1 MRSSNKNITEHTV
14 EKGSDRKRID
24 TYLTEIL
31 DGRSRSYIQKLIECN
46 NVLINGRAVAK
57 NYRVRTGENLKIKD
71 LEEFENPP
79 DIKPQEIDLNILF
92 EDDHLLIIS
101 KPAGIS
107 VHPSPGNYSNT
118 LVNALLFHFEKYM
131 KGFPDRVRPGIVH
144 RLDKETSGIL
154 IIAKNQLIQGKLSE
168 LFKNREVKKCYVA
181 LVLGLFN
188 EKNGRIELP
197 IGRSRIDRKK
207 MQVLI
212 DRGRDA
218 ITSFTVKDSFSNNC
232 SLVDIFPETGRTH
245 QIRVHF
251 SYISH
256 PLIGDKK
263 YGNNETDSICKNI
276 GLKRHFLHAYRLCF
290 SHPVTGEK
298 MEIQD
303 DLPEDLVKGLGF
315 LEEFKI

>member
-1 MRSSNKNITEHTV
+1 MRSRNKKITVHTI
-14 EKGSDRKRID
+14 EKVSDRERID
-24 TYLTEIL
+24 KYLTEML
-31 DGRSRSYIQKLIECN
+31 DGKSRSYIQKLIEGN
-46 NVLINGRAVAK
+46 NVLINGRVVSK
-57 NYRVRTGENLKIKD
+57 NCRVRAGETLEVRD
-71 LEEFENPP
+71 LEEFGNPP

-92 EDDHLLIIS
+92 EDRHLLIIS

-131 KGFPDRVRPGIVH
+131 RDFPDRVRPGIVH

-154 IIAKNQLIQGKLSE
+154 IIAKNHLIQGKLSE
-168 LFKNREVKKCYVA
+168 LFKNRAVKKCYIA

-197 IGRSRIDRKK
+197 IGRSKIDRKK
-207 MQVLI
+207 MQVSI

-218 ITSFTVKDSFSNNC
+218 ITRFTVKDSFRNNC
-232 SLVDIFPETGRTH
+232 SLVDILPETGRTH

-251 SYISH
+251 SYIDH

-263 YGNNETDSICKNI
+263 YGNKETEGICKDI
-276 GLKRHFLHAYRLCF
+276 GLKRHFLHAYKLAF
-290 SHPVTGEK
+290 LHPVTDK
-298 MEIQD
+298 KIEIED
-303 DLPEDLVKGLGF
+303 DLPEDLAKGLGF
-315 LEEFKI
+315 LKEFKI